1 MSHDANDPGHGHTIA
16 AWTAVTIMMVA
27 TAIGAVF
34 FFLDMP
40 LMVWISAGLV
50 LVGLIVGYV
59 LRQMGY
65 GSKPKV

>member
-16 AWTAVTIMMVA
+16 AWTTVAIMVVAFTIG
-27 TAIGAVF
+27 TIF
-34 FFLDMP
+34 FFLENPP
-40 LMVWISAGLV
+40 LVWASAGLAV
-50 LVGLIVGYV
+50 LSVVVGYV

>member
-16 AWTAVTIMMVA
+16 AWTAVTIIMVA
-27 TAIGAVF
+27 TAIGTVF
-34 FFLDMP
+34 FFLDIP
-40 LMVWISAGLV
+40 LMVWISVGLA

-65 GSKPKV
+65 GSKPKI